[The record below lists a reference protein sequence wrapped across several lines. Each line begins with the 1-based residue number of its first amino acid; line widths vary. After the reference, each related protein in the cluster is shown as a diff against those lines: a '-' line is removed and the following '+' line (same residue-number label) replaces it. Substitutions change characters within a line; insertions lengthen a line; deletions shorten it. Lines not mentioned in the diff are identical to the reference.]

1 MSSLYNKSNAKQAY
15 NWKMQRLYPTLS
27 VVLAG
32 LGPILF
38 FGWLA
43 GGFTLSE
50 ISETRSLSLLE
61 QSAQV
66 FAGFMVKPL
75 YSLLCLGLILLLW
88 GQRGRDVASLRWGLV
103 AFLTG
108 ETFCAVNFFV
118 FQHESLLSEYLHS
131 YGMALAFGL
140 TVFAALE
147 ALDVHLLKRNQPGER
162 CAFKGLCGPCK
173 RNTDQGCMVHNGLLL
188 SLAFAAILTFIPL
201 TAPFAPSA
209 YNASI
214 YGFPYSYT
222 RFALYEWYENR
233 ALPLL
238 ALTCFALALLTLL
251 RNRES
256 MPRWAKIFFSA
267 GLGALGFSLLRLT
280 LASIFR
286 EKLVW
291 FEFWEEITELMYIV
305 GVGLVVW
312 QFKHLLEKNR
322 LMRWLM
328 EEIR

>member
-1 MSSLYNKSNAKQAY
+1 MK
-15 NWKMQRLYPTLS
+15 RLYPTLS

-43 GGFTLSE
+43 GGFTLGE
-50 ISETRSLSLLE
+50 ISETRSLSMLE

-66 FAGFMVKPL
+66 FAGLMVKPL
-75 YSLLCLGLILLLW
+75 YSLLCLGLIVLLW
-88 GQRGRDVASLRWGLV
+88 GQRRRDVASLRWGLI
-103 AFLTG
+103 AFWTG

-147 ALDVHLLKRNQPGER
+147 ALDVRLLKRNQPEER
-162 CAFKGLCGPCK
+162 CAFRALCGPCK
-173 RNTDQGCMVHNGLLL
+173 RNTPQGCTVHNGLLL

-201 TAPFAPSA
+201 TAPLLPHA
-209 YNASI
+209 YNTSI

-238 ALTCFALALLTLL
+238 ALICFALALLALL
-251 RNRES
+251 RSKE
-256 MPRWAKIFFSA
+256 PLPLWAKIFFSA
-267 GLGALGFSLLRLT
+267 GLGALGFSLLRLA

-286 EKLVW
+286 EALIW
-291 FEFWEEITELMYIV
+291 FEFWEEMTELMYIV
-305 GVGLVVW
+305 GAGLVVW
-312 QFKHLLEKNR
+312 QFKHLLEKTR
-322 LMRWLM
+322 LMQWLM